1 MNKQKQR
8 FKYLYE
14 RLNGF
19 IMEESDGIPDLF
31 ADGSECG
38 TLYGKAYDARV
49 RLSLLIDGTAD
60 GENTDTMIIVRAYE
74 KIAEVLS
81 ERLYKYGYEDGKAV
95 KESQ

>member
-1 MNKQKQR
+1 MQDR

-19 IMEESDGIPDLF
+19 IMEENGGIPDLF
-31 ADGSECG
+31 TDGSECG
-38 TLYGKAYDARV
+38 KLYSEAYDARV

-60 GENTDTMIIVRAYE
+60 GENADTMIIVRAYE

-81 ERLYKYGYEDGKAV
+81 ERLYKYGYEDGK
-95 KESQ
+95 SQ

>member
-1 MNKQKQR
+1 MQLLNER

-31 ADGSECG
+31 AEGSECG
-38 TLYGKAYDARV
+38 KLYSEAYDARV

-60 GENTDTMIIVRAYE
+60 GENADTMMIVRAYE

-81 ERLYKYGYEDGKAV
+81 ERLYKYGYEDGKAI